1 MLKKRFLLEYSHYLV
16 DKIDHSLE
24 SMSFSFSNGHFQQ
37 GISMFSHIHPDN
49 YQQQL
54 DEKQQSI
61 SNTFA
66 QFDLPTF
73 EIYPSP
79 TLNYRQRAEFRVWH
93 DGDDLFYIMFNSETK
108 EKYKVEDFPVASVLI
123 NQFMTALL
131 ADIKNN
137 DVLRQRLFQVDF
149 LSTLSGEV
157 LVSLLYHKQL
167 DEQWIE
173 QAQQLKARLS
183 AIAPVDIIGRARK
196 QKVVLDKDF
205 VMETLSVNGEEFH
218 YQQVEN
224 SFTQPNAKVNEAML
238 LWAQNAS
245 KNTGGDLIELY
256 CGNGNFS
263 IALAQ
268 NFDRVLGT
276 EISKTSVKSAQI
288 NIAANKLVN
297 VDIVRMAS
305 EDFSQ
310 AMNGERV
317 FRRLEG
323 FDLTS
328 YNYQTVLVDPPR
340 AGLDPDSV
348 ELVSRFERIIYISCN
363 PETLRDN
370 LVELVKTHKIEHFA
384 LFDQF
389 PYTHHVETGV
399 ILTRL

>member
-1 MLKKRFLLEYSHYLV
+1 MLKKRILLEYSHYLV
-16 DKIDHSLE
+16 DKNWSLARIFA
-24 SMSFSFSNGHFQQ
+24 SSISDGHFQQ

-54 DEKQQSI
+54 DEKEQSI
-61 SNTFA
+61 SSTFA

-73 EIYPSP
+73 EIFPSP

-93 DGDDLFYIMFNSETK
+93 DGDDLYYIMFNSETK
-108 EKYKVEDFPVASVLI
+108 EKYKVEDFPVASTLI

-131 ADIKNN
+131 ADIKNK
-137 DVLRQRLFQVDF
+137 DILRQRLFQVDF

-157 LVSLLYHKQL
+157 LISLLYHKQL

-173 QAQQLKARLS
+173 QAQQLKLRLS

-205 VMETLSVNGEEFH
+205 VMETLSVNGEQFH

-238 LWAQNAS
+238 LWAQQATN
-245 KNTGGDLIELY
+245 NTGGDLIELY

-288 NIAANKLVN
+288 NIAANKLDN

-317 FRRLEG
+317 FSRLEG

-328 YNYQTVLVDPPR
+328 YNYQTVWVDP
-340 AGLDPDSV
+340 
-348 ELVSRFERIIYISCN
+348 SRCI
-363 PETLRDN
+363 L
-370 LVELVKTHKIEHFA
+370 
-384 LFDQF
+384 
-389 PYTHHVETGV
+389 YTSDAVDE
-399 ILTRL
+399 

>member
-1 MLKKRFLLEYSHYLV
+1 
-16 DKIDHSLE
+16 
-24 SMSFSFSNGHFQQ
+24 
-37 GISMFSHIHPDN
+37 MFSHIHPDN
-49 YQQQL
+49 YQSQL

-61 SNTFA
+61 TADFA
-66 QFDLPTF
+66 EFELPAF
-73 EIYPSP
+73 EIFTSP

-93 DGDDLFYIMFNSETK
+93 EGDDLYYIMFDSDTK
-108 EKYKVEDFPVASVLI
+108 QKFRVDDFPVASELI
-123 NQFMTALL
+123 NQFMSALL
-131 ADIKNN
+131 ADIK
-137 DVLRQRLFQVDF
+137 DKEVLRQRLFQVDF
-149 LSTLSGEV
+149 LATLSGEV

-167 DEQWIE
+167 DEQWLE
-173 QAQQLKARLS
+173 QAKQLKARLS

-196 QKVVLDKDF
+196 QKVTLDKDY
-205 VMETLSVNGEEFH
+205 VMETLTVGEKQFH

-224 SFTQPNAKVNEAML
+224 SFTQPNAKVNEKML
-238 LWAQNAS
+238 HWAQQAT
-245 KNTGGDLIELY
+245 KNIGGDLIELY

-263 IALAQ
+263 IALAE

-276 EISKTSVKSAQI
+276 EISKSSVKSAQV
-288 NIAANKLVN
+288 NIAANKLDN

-363 PETLRDN
+363 PVTLREN
-370 LVELVKTHKIEHFA
+370 LAELVKTHKIEHFA

-399 ILTRL
+399 ILSRL